1 MQKLEKHGMMSIKY
15 RHKKTGN
22 IYWATGTATNA
33 TNDSEGQ
40 EMTIYQNM
48 DGELFV
54 RLTSEF
60 EQKFELAES

>member
-1 MQKLEKHGMMSIKY
+1 MSIEC

-22 IYWATGTATNA
+22 TYWVIETATNA
-33 TNDSEGQ
+33 TNGSEDQ

-60 EQKFELAES
+60 EQKFELAESWRTQR